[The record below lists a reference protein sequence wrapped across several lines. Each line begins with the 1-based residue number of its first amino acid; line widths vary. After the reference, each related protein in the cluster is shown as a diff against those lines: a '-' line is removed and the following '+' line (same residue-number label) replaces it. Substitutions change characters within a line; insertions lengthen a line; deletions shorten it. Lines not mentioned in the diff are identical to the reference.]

1 MKNFINST
9 IIILI
14 TLFAFIVIRTMPAP
28 HYPEGEKINYII
40 NQIDENYVDSI
51 DINSLIES
59 SIEQTLKNLDPHS
72 YYLNSEEVSSTMEMM
87 KGSFEGIGVEFSINR
102 DTIIIVNVIPG
113 GPSSKKG
120 LQAGERIVK
129 IEDEIVAGIGIK
141 NEDVIQKLRGKG
153 GTRVQIGIQ
162 NNRDTTIRLI
172 NITRG
177 KIPLHSLDVAYEI
190 APNIGYIKLNRF
202 SGTTFKEFKT
212 ELEALLINHQI
223 NDLILD
229 LRGNSG
235 GYLDQAINILNEFF
249 SAGDLLVYT
258 EGKSR
263 KKENYFSNNSGIF
276 KTGGLCVLIDEDSA
290 SASEIVAGAVQD
302 HDRGIIIGNKSFGKG
317 LVQEQIS
324 LDDGSLIRLTVA
336 RYHTPSGRCIQKP
349 YSEIEV
355 NSDNY
360 FNDAYK
366 IDSLKQFKTKSGK
379 IVYGGGGITPDY
391 IIKDS
396 TNIFPAMLLVLYSS
410 DFFNNLI
417 FDYVDSNRDKLSNID
432 FSKFNLSK
440 KEIDSFINEI
450 TNWLILE
457 LDNKTNNQDIISEIE
472 KYNQNILH
480 RLNALIIRQ
489 QWGWAEMQMF
499 LNESD
504 EIISTSLS
512 LLKNKK

>member
-1 MKNFINST
+1 MKHFINST

-14 TLFAFIVIRTMPAP
+14 TLFCFTIIRTIPKQ
-28 HYPEGEKINYII
+28 HYPEGEKINYVID
-40 NQIDENYVDSI
+40 QIDSHYVDSI

-59 SIEQTLKNLDPHS
+59 SIEQILKNLDPHS
-72 YYLNSEEVSSTMEMM
+72 YYLNSEEVVSTMDMM

-120 LQAGERIVK
+120 LQAGERIVT
-129 IEDEIVAGIGIK
+129 IENEIVAGVGIK
-141 NEDVIQKLRGKG
+141 NEDVIKKLRGKG
-153 GTRVQIGIQ
+153 GTKVEIGIQ
-162 NNRDTTIRLI
+162 NSRDTIVRLI

-212 ELEALLINHQI
+212 ELEVLLKNHQI
-223 NDLILD
+223 DNLILD

-249 SAGDLLVYT
+249 FGGELLVYT

-263 KKENYFSNNSGIF
+263 KKENYFSNNAGVF
-276 KTGGLCVLIDEDSA
+276 KTGGVCVLIDEDSA
-290 SASEIVAGAVQD
+290 SASEIVAGAIQD
-302 HDRGIIIGNKSFGKG
+302 QDRGIVVGNKSFGKG
-317 LVQEQIS
+317 LVQEQIV

-336 RYHTPSGRCIQKP
+336 RYYTPSGRCIQKP
-349 YSEIEV
+349 YSESEDH
-355 NSDNY
+355 SDNY
-360 FNDAYK
+360 FNDSHK
-366 IDSLKQFKTKSGK
+366 IDSLQQFETKTGK

-391 IIKDS
+391 IVKDN
-396 TNIFPAMLLVLYSS
+396 TNIFPAMLLILYSS
-410 DFFNNLI
+410 DFFNDLV
-417 FDYVDSNRDKLSNID
+417 FDYVDSRRNQLSNID
-432 FSKFNLSK
+432 FKEFNLSQ
-440 KEIDSFINEI
+440 KEIDYFMREI
-450 TNWLILE
+450 ENWLMLE
-457 LDNKTNNQDIISEIE
+457 IDDQTNNKDIISEIE
-472 KYNQNILH
+472 KYNANIIN
-480 RLNALIIRQ
+480 RLNTLIIRQ

-499 LNESD
+499 LNETD

-512 LLKNKK
+512 LLQN

>member
-1 MKNFINST
+1 MKDIGK
-9 IIILI
+9 I
-14 TLFAFIVIRTMPAP
+14 IVIFMIGLLGLEYIVPQKK
-28 HYPEGEKINYII
+28 YPEGKKINYII
-40 NQIDENYVDSI
+40 NEIDAHYVDSI

-72 YYLNSEEVSSTMEMM
+72 YYLNSEEVVSTMEMM
-87 KGSFEGIGVEFSINR
+87 QGSFEGIGVEFSINR

-129 IEDEIVAGIGIK
+129 IEDEIVAGVGIK
-141 NEDVIQKLRGKG
+141 NRDVIQKLRGKN
-153 GTRVQIGIQ
+153 GTQVQIGVQ
-162 NNRDTTIRLI
+162 NPRDTTIRLV

-177 KIPLHSLDVAYEI
+177 EIPLHSLDVAYEI
-190 APNIGYIKLNRF
+190 APNVGYIKLNRF
-202 SGTTFKEFKT
+202 SGTTFQEFKK
-212 ELEALLINHQI
+212 ELESLLKNHQI
-223 NDLILD
+223 NNLILD

-249 SAGDLLVYT
+249 SGGELLVYT
-258 EGKSR
+258 EGKAR
-263 KKENYFSNNSGIF
+263 KKENYFSNNSGSF
-276 KTGGLCVLIDEDSA
+276 KTGGICVLIDEDSA
-290 SASEIVAGAVQD
+290 SASEIVAGAIQD
-302 HDRGIIIGNKSFGKG
+302 QDRGIIIGNKSFGKA

-336 RYHTPSGRCIQKP
+336 RYYTPSGRCIQKP
-349 YSEIEV
+349 YSEIEID
-355 NSDNY
+355 SDNY
-360 FNDAYK
+360 FNDSYK
-366 IDSLKQFKTKSGK
+366 IDSLEKFETKSGK
-379 IVYGGGGITPDY
+379 VVYGGGGITPDY

-396 TNIFPAMLLVLYSS
+396 TNILPGMLLVLYSS

-417 FDYVDSNRDKLSNID
+417 FDYVDSKREQLSNIN
-432 FSKFNLSK
+432 FTKFNLSK
-440 KEIDSFINEI
+440 NEKDYFLTKI
-450 TNWLILE
+450 ENWLIME
-457 LDNKTNNQDIISEIE
+457 LGDNTDNKNIKSEIE
-472 KYNQNILH
+472 KYNQNIIH

-512 LLKNKK
+512 LLKN